1 MLSAPAAL
9 SLAEIDAAAEL
20 IRDAVP
26 PTPAYRW
33 PLLCER
39 LGVEL
44 VLKHENHTPLG
55 AFKVRG
61 GLTYVDA
68 LRRRAPHVT
77 RLVCATRGNHG
88 QSIAFA
94 AARAGLRTTIV
105 VPEGNSREK
114 NAAMRALGAEL
125 VVYGRDFDEAKAHA
139 ATLVASDRHA
149 EVVPS
154 YHRDLVLGVATYA
167 RELFAAGTFDTVYVP
182 IGLGSGISGVIAV
195 RDLPGLA
202 TGGVGVVTERFPA
215 YARSFAAGA
224 VVETEPAETIADDLR
239 REPEQVAHGDDA
251 ADPRPEPDRHV
262 HRVERAR
269 REQLARVGR
278 HAEHQIAMIRRDD
291 LGVTVRRN
299 ERRRVRLR
307 FVEITTVHDQ
317 LGAERAHRR
326 VLLARVALRNDDRRA
341 QSGACGCERDA
352 LAVVAA
358 RRADQPRHVRR
369 AAAQRVDVRQPAAH
383 FEGAERRVVLVL
395 E

>member
-195 RDLPGLA
+195 RDLLGLA
-202 TGGVGVVTERFPA
+202 TEVVGVVTERFPA

-224 VVETEPAETIADDLR
+224 VVETEPAETIADGAAVRVPDPAAVAVVVAGAARIVAVSEDAIRTAMRWIFTDTHNVAEGAGAAAVAAVAAESGR
-239 REPEQVAHGDDA
+239 RRGKRVAAVLSGGNVDA
-251 ADPRPEPDRHV
+251 AV
-262 HRVERAR
+262 FA
-269 REQLARVGR
+269 
-278 HAEHQIAMIRRDD
+278 
-291 LGVTVRRN
+291 GV
-299 ERRRVRLR
+299 L
-307 FVEITTVHDQ
+307 
-317 LGAERAHRR
+317 
-326 VLLARVALRNDDRRA
+326 
-341 QSGACGCERDA
+341 
-352 LAVVAA
+352 
-358 RRADQPRHVRR
+358 
-369 AAAQRVDVRQPAAH
+369 
-383 FEGAERRVVLVL
+383 
-395 E
+395 